1 MYTIATDCSSILE
14 SFRDEKSDRSEV
26 GLIARE
32 FKQKKSPDR
41 KVLLAKVDR
50 NCNKVAHDLCQFSR
64 RELSSGVLPSAI
76 PAAR

>member
-1 MYTIATDCSSILE
+1 M
-14 SFRDEKSDRSEV
+14 

-76 PAAR
+76 PAYASRSAWSDCNQTMIDN